1 MNISTLRAGLVLAL
15 FSISLAGCAQ
25 TDSMKA
31 GASSAS
37 FDWTGPDKRIVL
49 VKPDVVLAEL
59 TAGGLTEPRA
69 DWTSTA
75 ESLVTKEVEDTLSRQ
90 SIAVTPLDDLTNPHD
105 IQLQQ
110 LHAAVGQEILLHGL
124 GGAKL
129 PTKGSAL
136 DWTLGPGA
144 QDMRDRYHAD
154 YAMFMYV
161 RDSYSSAGR
170 KAVMLLGA
178 IVGIGISGGIQVAY
192 VSVVDL
198 RTGNVVWFN
207 RLVSQY
213 GDLRNDKDAT
223 TFTTALLKGNPL

>member
-1 MNISTLRAGLVLAL
+1 MNISTLRAGLALAL
-15 FSISLAGCAQ
+15 FSICLAGCAQ
-25 TDSMKA
+25 VNGMKA
-31 GASSAS
+31 GAANAT

-49 VKPDVVLAEL
+49 VKPDVVLSEL
-59 TAGGLTEPRA
+59 TAGGLQEPRA

-75 ESLVTKEVEDTLSRQ
+75 YSLVTKEVEDTLSRQ
-90 SIAVTPLDDLTNPHD
+90 SIAVTPLEDLSNPHD
-105 IQLQQ
+105 VQLQQ
-110 LHAAVGQEILLHGL
+110 LHAAVGVEILQHGI

-136 DWTLGPGA
+136 DWTLGPGTN
-144 QDMRDRYHAD
+144 DLRDRYHAD
-154 YAMFMYV
+154 YAMFMFV

-170 KAVMLLGA
+170 KAVMFLGA
-178 IVGIGISGGIQVAY
+178 IVGIGISGGTQIAY

-207 RLVSQY
+207 TLVSSV

-223 TFTTALLKGNPL
+223 SFTTALLKGNPL